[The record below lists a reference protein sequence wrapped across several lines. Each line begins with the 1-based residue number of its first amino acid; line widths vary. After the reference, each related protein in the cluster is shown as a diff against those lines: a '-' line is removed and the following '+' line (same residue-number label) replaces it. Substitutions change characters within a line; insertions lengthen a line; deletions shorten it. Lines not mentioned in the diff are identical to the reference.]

1 MTEAQQLL
9 LVIWISEGGW
19 MPAWSRSHLNSALKA
34 SSLFCS
40 GVPSS
45 RYGFL
50 LCICR
55 LTLSPGT
62 NGLKIRL
69 ILPMLHSPPGEVES
83 SIPHSLSLRVSSM
96 PLGERECRFSCFP
109 QLGQGAPGSKGSAKA
124 QKPSQLEP
132 EHEDFYQVTSSL
144 PV

>member
-1 MTEAQQLL
+1 
-9 LVIWISEGGW
+9 

-83 SIPHSLSLRVSSM
+83 SIPHSLSLSGFQACLWES
-96 PLGERECRFSCFP
+96 GN
-109 QLGQGAPGSKGSAKA
+109 ADSAVFLSLDKELQVQKA
-124 QKPSQLEP
+124 VQRLRNLPS
-132 EHEDFYQVTSSL
+132 
-144 PV
+144 